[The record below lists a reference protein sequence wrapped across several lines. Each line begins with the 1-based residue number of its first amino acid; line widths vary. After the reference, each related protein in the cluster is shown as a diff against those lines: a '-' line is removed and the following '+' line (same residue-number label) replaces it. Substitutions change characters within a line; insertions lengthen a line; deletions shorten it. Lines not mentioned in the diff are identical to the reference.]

1 VTRLF
6 RVIPWLPGAARG
18 QPGHPLHVD
27 PSRQGGGRAD
37 NPRHYQAF
45 YVSET
50 GPGAVGEVFG
60 DLATWSQEMFIVP
73 WLAGAV
79 RALATFAAD
88 PPPAVLDLDDPAVLV
103 ERGIR
108 PTEVV
113 GRDRERTQEIALSAW
128 LENRWQGLRWWS
140 WWRPSW
146 RNQILWAPL
155 DATDPWPLE
164 VVAVEPLHLQHAA
177 VRVAAEVLR
186 RRVEPSNTGS

>member
-1 VTRLF
+1 MIHLF
-6 RVIPWLPGAARG
+6 RVIPWLAEVGHG

-27 PSRQGGGRAD
+27 ASRQGGGRAD
-37 NPRHYQAF
+37 NPRYYQAL
-45 YVSET
+45 YLSES

-60 DLATWSQEMFIVP
+60 DLATWSKKMLTVP
-73 WLAGAV
+73 WLPGAA
-79 RALATFAAD
+79 RALATFRAD
-88 PPPAVLDLDDPAVLV
+88 PPPKVLDLDDASVLV
-103 ERGIR
+103 ARGIK

-113 GRDRERTQEIALSAW
+113 GRDRERTQEIALSAY

-155 DATDPWPLE
+155 DAADPWPLT
-164 VVAVEPLHLQHAA
+164 VVEVEPLHMQHAA

-186 RRVEPSNTGS
+186 RRVE